1 MIVQENSSF
10 VQDFNKMT
18 EIPNSFHRD
27 KGLFG
32 DFVER
37 NNIMNVFGHLLKHER
52 NQTFV
57 DRSKEFSSTGN
68 SLERSKQ
75 TNKNEKFSKT
85 DILKNLT
92 KDNSLE
98 SLSSLLNKQPV
109 NSQMTRYFRKFIQY
123 RDFFIKFIIF

>member
-1 MIVQENSSF
+1 MIIQENSSF
-10 VQDFNKMT
+10 VQDFNKFS

-37 NNIMNVFGHLLKHER
+37 NNIMNVFGHLLKRER

-57 DRSKEFSSTGN
+57 DRSKEFSSTGD

-75 TNKNEKFSKT
+75 TNKNNNYSKKN
-85 DILKNLT
+85 ILNNLNNKDNPIKNL
-92 KDNSLE
+92 
-98 SLSSLLNKQPV
+98 
-109 NSQMTRYFRKFIQY
+109 
-123 RDFFIKFIIF
+123 